1 MYQVRSGAAA
11 GIAKL
16 LQELGGNPVA
26 LIESVGLS
34 TAQFRDPDTYIP
46 YPKLAG
52 MLELGAR
59 SVGTPLFGLLLAE
72 RQTSNVLGGLALALS
87 GAATVGEA
95 IATAGKHLYLHA
107 AGIRLEQQVAGDD
120 VRLTLIFD
128 MHSKWGTE
136 QLMQLS
142 VGHLATLTADLL
154 NIDRF
159 GLPLYLQQARPSGV
173 QGVTPGTR
181 FRRLRF
187 SQAFDGVVL
196 PQQQLERALRRDAN
210 LLRKHFEDYLLE
222 LQNRYP
228 DSVEERVREIIGH
241 LLPAG
246 ECSIERVAATLGMHP
261 RTLQTRL
268 GDQNM
273 SYRRILQQTRYD
285 LARRQLSGGGTSVTD
300 LALQLGYAEVAVFS
314 RHFKRWSGMSPR
326 AWRNSQSRSVRL

>member
-1 MYQVRSGAAA
+1 MYQIRSGAIT
-11 GIAKL
+11 GMAKL
-16 LQELGGNPVA
+16 VQELGGNPVA

-34 TAQFRDPDTYIP
+34 AAQFRDPDTYIP
-46 YPKLAG
+46 YPKVAE
-52 MLELGAR
+52 MLERGAR
-59 SVGTPLFGLLLAE
+59 SVGAPLLGLLLAE
-72 RQTSNVLGGLALALS
+72 RQTSNVLGGLALAVS

-95 IATAGKHLYLHA
+95 IATAGKYLYLHA
-107 AGIRLEQQVAGDD
+107 AGARLEQQVAGDD
-120 VRLTLIFD
+120 VRLTLILD
-128 MHSKWGTE
+128 MHSEWGTE

-142 VGHLATLTADLL
+142 VGHLATLTSDLL

-159 GLPLYLQQARPSGV
+159 GLPLYLQQARPSGLL
-173 QGVTPGTR
+173 GVTPGTR

-196 PQQQLERALRRDAN
+196 PQRQLVRPIRRDAN

-228 DSVEERVREIIGH
+228 DSLEERVREIISH

-268 GDQNM
+268 SDQNM
-273 SYRRILQQTRYD
+273 SYRQILQQTRYD
-285 LARRQLSGGGTSVTD
+285 LARRQLRGGGTNITD

-326 AWRNSQSRSVRL
+326 AWQKSQSSGVRI